1 MKQIPKNR
9 TMSTA
14 PTRESIVSKLAMA
27 SGSKGKTGPAT
38 PTPMRPTSIP
48 APAASKRRAA
58 PMMSMKGVNEEVGE
72 PKMSRKAESQEEAME
87 LNRKGSS
94 GGNGDGGVHIHLHM
108 GGW

>member
-58 PMMSMKGVNEEVGE
+58 PMMSIKGVNEEVGE
-72 PKMSRKAESQEEAME
+72 PKMSRKAELQEEAME

-94 GGNGDGGVHIHLHM
+94 GMKGDGGVHIHLHM